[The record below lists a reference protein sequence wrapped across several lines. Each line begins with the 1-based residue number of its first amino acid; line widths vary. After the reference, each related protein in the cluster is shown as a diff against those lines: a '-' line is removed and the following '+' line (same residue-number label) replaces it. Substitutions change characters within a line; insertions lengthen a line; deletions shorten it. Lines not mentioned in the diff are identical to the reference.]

1 MTLFC
6 YICKEPVFNKVT
18 FTVHVLE
25 DTFNV
30 TGLGKGRIPEEH
42 KLTASQ
48 VMVDNS
54 VYSRSQQEGF
64 K

>member
-25 DTFNV
+25 DTFN
-30 TGLGKGRIPEEH
+30 L
-42 KLTASQ
+42 SQ
-48 VMVDNS
+48 A
-54 VYSRSQQEGF
+54 
-64 K
+64 